1 MGVEVRGCVVVVR
14 RGGGY
19 RGAVVQRAAEHGG
32 AAVVVFGAELGVER
46 GTVLLGGPGDPL
58 TPGWPA
64 AADDSVERLGVNDGE
79 VQRRFP
85 AVPSLPVPAAAAEE
99 ILRAMG
105 GPPLPEEWRRH
116 LPRGM
121 QVGGVGGVGG
131 GSVLVNFTYE
141 GVSEMETI
149 RNVVG
154 VITGELEPDRYV
166 LLGNHRDAWTYGA
179 VDPNS
184 GTAALLEVA
193 RRLGLLLREGWRPRR
208 TIVLCS
214 WDAEEFGMIGSTE
227 WVEEHLG
234 LLQSKAVAYLNV
246 DCAVQGPGFFA
257 SGTPQLDRLLVGV
270 TKKVKDPDFDSMTVY
285 QTWTEANRRAE
296 IGRLGR
302 ADSDFTSFLH
312 HAGVPSLDM
321 YFGKDYPVYHTVFD
335 SYDWMKKH
343 GDPSFHRHV
352 AVAEIWGLV
361 ALHLADDQIIP
372 FDYLSYA
379 AQLQEHSSAMSSLL
393 GDAVTMQPMNASL
406 CELVASASEA
416 QEEGQLRRRALND
429 RLMLAER
436 GFLAAEGLRGGRGS
450 STW

>member
-1 MGVEVRGCVVVVR
+1 
-14 RGGGY
+14 
-19 RGAVVQRAAEHGG
+19 
-32 AAVVVFGAELGVER
+32 
-46 GTVLLGGPGDPL
+46 
-58 TPGWPA
+58 
-64 AADDSVERLGVNDGE
+64 
-79 VQRRFP
+79 
-85 AVPSLPVPAAAAEE
+85 
-99 ILRAMG
+99 MG

-179 VDPNS
+179 V
-184 GTAALLEVA
+184 A

-257 SGTPQLDRLLVGV
+257 SELPSWTGFWSASQRSELMFQ
-270 TKKVKDPDFDSMTVY
+270 VKDPDFDSMTVY
-285 QTWTEANRRAE
+285 QTWTEANGRAE
-296 IGRLGR
+296 VRSQSSFPGQAALFFIRHLLWLGR

-379 AQLQEHSSAMSSLL
+379 ARLQEHSSAMSSLL

-416 QEEGQLRRRALND
+416 KEEGQLRRRALND

-436 GFLAAEGLRGGRGS
+436 GFLAAEGLRGRP
-450 STW
+450 WFKHLVR